1 MPQLDPVEQILS
13 PAESEAYSF
22 PGKEKWPLTGWRE
35 GPWTHGSPNRSKWAA
50 GVCGGRGRLEIG
62 SS

>member
-1 MPQLDPVEQILS
+1 MPQLGPVQQILS

-22 PGKEKWPLTGWRE
+22 SGKEKWPLTGWRE
-35 GPWTHGSPNRSKWAA
+35 GPWTHGSPNSSEWAA
-50 GVCGGRGRLEIG
+50 GGGGGDGVEIG